1 MAAPSDELV
10 SWMLSM
16 DRYVQGVR
24 ASCRADS
31 RNRFV
36 DSDLMAW
43 LGTAG
48 YVGPIGQPPWPDLF
62 SLLVPFIW
70 PAPSMQDHT
79 HTHTLYYQVY
89 VAACPGQDPA
99 PNKHFGPPR
108 SGPSLK

>member
-1 MAAPSDELV
+1 MHELV

-36 DSDLMAW
+36 ESDLMAW

-48 YVGPIGQPPWPDLF
+48 YVGPIGQPPGRIYFRCWFRSSGRRP
-62 SLLVPFIW
+62 PCKT
-70 PAPSMQDHT
+70 T

-99 PNKHFGPPR
+99 PNKHIRPPR